1 MHSLGLHEKQCYWT
15 CDIRTC
21 DDGTPGQVSDVL
33 SRAWGCFSSVL
44 SVANE
49 RVTGAVLL
57 HGLFPDL
64 VRIKAHIL
72 AICVWCM
79 SRCFVSSK

>member
-1 MHSLGLHEKQCYWT
+1 M

-21 DDGTPGQVSDVL
+21 DDRTSGQVSNVL
-33 SRAWGCFSSVL
+33 SRAWDCFSSVL

-57 HGLFPDL
+57 HDLFPDL

-72 AICVWCM
+72 AICVWWV